1 MSATVSAAGS
11 RRTPLFFWLRF
22 QLCIDLT
29 AGLLLLTL
37 PLAVLAKIPVP
48 VVPIGAGATAVR
60 MLGLYPMGLAIAFY
74 AATVDGVN
82 ARAAWIANA
91 FRLAGGFAL
100 FAGAAL
106 DPAAPA
112 LLRTMFAGEW
122 IFVAI
127 TAFLMARE
135 GHTWWK
141 PA

>member
-1 MSATVSAAGS
+1 MSATVSAFP
-11 RRTPLFFWLRF
+11 RTPLFWWLRF

-29 AGLLLLTL
+29 VGLLLLTL
-37 PLAVLAKIPVP
+37 PLGVLAKIPVP
-48 VVPIGAGATAVR
+48 VLPLAAGATTVR
-60 MLGLYPMGLAIAFY
+60 MLGLYPLGLAIAFY

-82 ARAAWIANA
+82 ARAAWIANT

-100 FAGAAL
+100 LAGAAL
-106 DPAAPA
+106 DPAVPA

-135 GHTWWK
+135 GHAWWK